1 MSYKHKHTHTAH
13 KIHIK
18 YLIHYRLYVHRE
30 DKMRSRK
37 TEELDKDKGFTK
49 Q

>member
-1 MSYKHKHTHTAH
+1 MTYKHKHTYTAH

-18 YLIHYRLYVHRE
+18 YLINCMYTQFRE
-30 DKMRSRK
+30 DKVRNRK
-37 TEELDKDKGFTK
+37 TKELDKDKGCTE